1 MFSYENGLILSFFLY
16 LYQMI
21 ALLMLINSTAEKNLN
36 KVGEAYSWLTLKPVL
51 MSKYDFD
58 RSIYKCIG
66 KFLVIAI
73 WQGLFIFLSWLN
85 IFLFVCLTMYKI
97 SQDYGAPKEVKEFRW
112 KLKNQ
117 NMTFDEIILEMIK
130 VKGLDK
136 EDFEQLKSEMIEFVK
151 ERREFS

>member
-1 MFSYENGLILSFFLY
+1 MFSYENGLLISFFLY

-21 ALLMLINSTAEKNLN
+21 ALLMLINSTAERNLN
-36 KVGEAYSWLTLKPVL
+36 KVGEAYSWLTLKPIP

-58 RSIYKCIG
+58 RSIFRSIG
-66 KFLVIAI
+66 KFLVIAL
-73 WQGLFIFLSWLN
+73 WQALFIFLSWLN
-85 IFLFVCLTMYKI
+85 IFLFVCLTIYRI

-117 NMTFDEIILEMIK
+117 NMTFDELILEIIK

-136 EDFEQLKSEMIEFVK
+136 EDFEQLKAEMIEFVK

>member
-1 MFSYENGLILSFFLY
+1 MITLLI
-16 LYQMI
+16 
-21 ALLMLINSTAEKNLN
+21 LINSTAERNLN
-36 KVGEAYSWLTLKPVL
+36 KVGEAYSWLTLKPVA

-58 RSIYKCIG
+58 RGISRSIG

-85 IFLFVCLTMYKI
+85 IFLFAVLTIYKM

-117 NMTFDEIILEMIK
+117 DMTFDELILEIIK
-130 VKGLDK
+130 VKGLNK
-136 EDFEQLKSEMIEFVK
+136 EDFEQLRSEMIEFVK